1 MISAVVLS
9 GLAALFVGAVLEL
22 GPAPAFLVGVV
33 IGVAVLGARDGL
45 RKK

>member
-9 GLAALFVGAVLEL
+9 GIAALLVGAVLEW

-33 IGVAVLGARDGL
+33 VGMAVLGARDGL